1 MWARRIEQCG
11 GRDAEMGDGATSACR
26 GEAKVAGRVVFFTKA
41 LQPVRL
47 TRLLGVTTRQ
57 YTCFPMLCGCNC
69 GEQGL
74 VKVTA
79 LMRPRRRQRLRSLTP
94 SSASHAFLPHPLRQT
109 HRADGLYHSRHYDE
123 KKKDHSTSGGGAIA
137 CRPLLLNCT
146 RRVTLDEAT

>member
-1 MWARRIEQCG
+1 
-11 GRDAEMGDGATSACR
+11 MGDGATSACR

-57 YTCFPMLCGCNC
+57 YTCFPILCGCNC

-79 LMRPRRRQRLRSLTP
+79 LP
-94 SSASHAFLPHPLRQT
+94 
-109 HRADGLYHSRHYDE
+109 
-123 KKKDHSTSGGGAIA
+123 
-137 CRPLLLNCT
+137 
-146 RRVTLDEAT
+146 DEASAKATSALSDSLIGLTRIPSTPT